1 MKWYSYLLCVICIIS
16 GIFCSM
22 NLVKIWSEK
31 SAIYGDVSS
40 IETQN
45 GYIEFAKFDF
55 GVINFESDDS
65 YVNYTFKQ
73 SFKHYDFN
81 GLNRQYAVLFNDN
94 LLSNVEYRAGEIICT
109 FNMNFYNIDGVKEK
123 DISLNILIDFYDE
136 KTDVSFNL
144 KNNDNCISYFNRYM
158 IVNGAILKVVEKGV

>member
-1 MKWYSYLLCVICIIS
+1 MLIILLN
-16 GIFCSM
+16 
-22 NLVKIWSEK
+22 NLLNI
-31 SAIYGDVSS
+31 
-40 IETQN
+40 
-45 GYIEFAKFDF
+45 
-55 GVINFESDDS
+55 
-65 YVNYTFKQ
+65 
-73 SFKHYDFN
+73 N